1 MNRDIDDKRLE
12 YIILYMFVGSAVIGI
27 AALIRLCVL
36 GLDLDSFTANVV
48 FLIIIAI
55 AFAVYFSIQIIIQN
69 LMIPFIEKAIMKTP
83 YFQSKKKPVSNLLNM
98 EEIRKCS
105 IKEKEKNL
113 EAATLYTQ
121 KSFAPYATDDETN
134 RLSDYINMYAK
145 RLNIKDLKPIK
156 INNQL
161 TSLDIY
167 HFGWNIWNHFKIG
180 KQDDIVSFLKSVFPH
195 TLRDVEPETIKKHL
209 KDDERKGII
218 KIQENIAV

>member
-1 MNRDIDDKRLE
+1 MNIDDKRLE
-12 YIILYMFVGSAVIGI
+12 YTILYMFVGSVVIGI
-27 AALIRLCVL
+27 ATLIRLCVL
-36 GLDLDSFTANVV
+36 RLGFDNFTANVV
-48 FLIIIAI
+48 FSIFITI

-69 LMIPFIEKAIMKTP
+69 LMIPLIEKAVMKIP
-83 YFQSKKKPVSNLLNM
+83 YFQKKEKPASNLLNM

-105 IKEKEKNL
+105 INEKEKNL
-113 EAATLYTQ
+113 EVATHYTQ
-121 KSFAPYATDDETN
+121 RTFASYAADDETN
-134 RLSDYINMYAK
+134 RLCDYISMYAK

-167 HFGWNIWNHFKIG
+167 HFGWNIWNHFRIG
-180 KQDDIVSFLKSVFPH
+180 KQDDIACFLKSVFPH